1 MRQAFPITTQF
12 CCAPVCF
19 SVVDRYIYGSLLY
32 SLLTVW
38 VLPPWLLLYLAI
50 FSPSDTPSA
59 PPADTLIPAEKK
71 DQ

>member
-1 MRQAFPITTQF
+1 M
-12 CCAPVCF
+12 
-19 SVVDRYIYGSLLY
+19 VDRYIYGSLLY

-50 FSPSDTPSA
+50 FSPPDTPSA